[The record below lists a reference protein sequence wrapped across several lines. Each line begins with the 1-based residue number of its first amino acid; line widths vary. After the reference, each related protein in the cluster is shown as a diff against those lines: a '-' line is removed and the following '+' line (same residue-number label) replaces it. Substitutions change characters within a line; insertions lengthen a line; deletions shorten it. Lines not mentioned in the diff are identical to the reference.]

1 MQIKAPTKDN
11 IILTN
16 LTAAETIDCFYTLSW
31 SWGGSAMVEWTVRPP
46 MRRAEVDFDFC
57 GQEGRAE
64 GCTEQHSR
72 ALFSA
77 HRKSQGL
84 VDDALESP

>member
-31 SWGGSAMVEWTVRPP
+31 SWGESAMVEWTVRPP
-46 MRRAEVDFDFC
+46 TRRVEVDFDFC

-64 GCTEQHSR
+64 GCTALHSR

-84 VDDALESP
+84 VDEALESP

>member
-16 LTAAETIDCFYTLSW
+16 LTAAETTDCFYTLSW
-31 SWGGSAMVEWTVRPP
+31 SWGGSAMVDVDGT
-46 MRRAEVDFDFC
+46 AADEVDFDFC
-57 GQEGRAE
+57 SEEGRAE
-64 GCTEQHSR
+64 GCTELHSR

-77 HRKSQGL
+77 HKKSQGPVDEL
-84 VDDALESP
+84 VESP